1 MNMSKRQNKSL
12 SKESKSKPSK
22 NKIALQKWFRDWKTE
37 IHEYKYLILIS
48 IACLILSAIICIF
61 TSSYVDRIQVVAV
74 PDLILDNI
82 PVINL
87 NIIFSYSFVI
97 LLTLLTIYTVFF
109 RVKEFHK
116 AALLFSL
123 LVLTRSI
130 FITLTHLGAPQE
142 ALLGGN
148 APGLY
153 QLFNFRNDLFFSGH
167 AAMPFMAFLIFR
179 KEWIGKIFFI
189 LTVILSATVLLMH
202 VHYSIAVFSAFFI
215 TYGVYKFGEWLMS
228 KEFWHKA
235 RVRQ

>member
-1 MNMSKRQNKSL
+1 MSISKHKS
-12 SKESKSKPSK
+12 
-22 NKIALQKWFRDWKTE
+22 ALQNWFKDWKIE
-37 IHEYKYLILIS
+37 ISEYKYLILIS
-48 IACLILSAIICIF
+48 IFCLILSAIMTIF
-61 TSSYVDRIQVVAV
+61 ASTYVDRINVVAV

-87 NIIFSYSFVI
+87 NILFSYSFVTLLV
-97 LLTLLTIYTVFF
+97 LLTTYVVFF

-130 FITLTHLGAPQE
+130 FITLTHLGAPPE

-148 APGLY
+148 APGIY

-167 AAMPFMAFLIFR
+167 AAMPFMAFLLFR
-179 KEWIGKIFFI
+179 KEWIGKAFLI
-189 LTVILSATVLLMH
+189 LTIILSATVLLMH
-202 VHYSIAVFSAFFI
+202 IHYSIDVFSAFFI
-215 TYGVYKFGEWLMS
+215 TYGVYKFGEWLMN

-235 RVRQ
+235 RVKRIEVN